1 MRSRTDALINTR
13 QTAGMVTAQD
23 VAVIA
28 GVSRSAVSR
37 AFTPGAPVAAETR
50 SRIKTIAA
58 ELGYTPNV
66 LARSLIT
73 GRSNLVAMV
82 VNSIGDLWDTF
93 FLDRLFQAIQ
103 AMGKQP
109 LIVHTHAAPDLRQV
123 LQDGAS
129 YQIDGV
135 LVFADN
141 VTPAMTKQVFRS
153 GAVVM
158 LNRLER
164 PEDDVD
170 AVRIDERAELTRTV
184 DLLVAA
190 GHRRIA
196 YVSGRLTAS
205 FEDGRRESVISALQ
219 RHGME
224 LWGGQRG
231 GDFSYEAGATA
242 ATELLGAPEKPDAIL
257 CACDAMAFGV
267 MDVARTTFGL
277 RVPNDVSIIGFD
289 DIPIAAWPAY
299 DLTTIRQDPADIG
312 IAAIELLMRRLGE
325 PGRPA
330 ETRVLPTTLVRRGSA
345 RLA

>member
-1 MRSRTDALINTR
+1 M
-13 QTAGMVTAQD
+13 
-23 VAVIA
+23 
-28 GVSRSAVSR
+28 
-37 AFTPGAPVAAETR
+37 
-50 SRIKTIAA
+50 
-58 ELGYTPNV
+58 
-66 LARSLIT
+66 
-73 GRSNLVAMV
+73 
-82 VNSIGDLWDTF
+82 
-93 FLDRLFQAIQ
+93 
-103 AMGKQP
+103 
-109 LIVHTHAAPDLRQV
+109 
-123 LQDGAS
+123 
-129 YQIDGV
+129 
-135 LVFADN
+135 
-141 VTPAMTKQVFRS
+141 
-153 GAVVM
+153 
-158 LNRLER
+158 
-164 PEDDVD
+164 
-170 AVRIDERAELTRTV
+170 
-184 DLLVAA
+184 AA

-277 RVPNDVSIIGFD
+277 RVPADVSIIGFD